1 MGGELDG
8 ELVWDFHSPTRHV
21 NLGRRRLISG
31 MGSIADLVSGI
42 CLEVEAQLKPNLR
55 GFFGGTIRTYL
66 PQAWVFTTETETVTL
81 KVDPEGNVS
90 VHSGRDASPDVII
103 QGTHAAL
110 SAALSTR
117 NPAKVPPGSI
127 KARPVTSKG
136 SMAFNFLRNRFG
148 L

>member
-1 MGGELDG
+1 
-8 ELVWDFHSPTRHV
+8 
-21 NLGRRRLISG
+21 
-31 MGSIADLVSGI
+31 MGSIADVLGI
-42 CLEVEAQLKPNLR
+42 ICPEVEAQLKPNLR
-55 GFFGGTIRTYL
+55 GFFGGMIRTYL
-66 PQAWVFTTETETVTL
+66 PQAWVFTTESETVTL
-81 KVDPEGNVS
+81 HVDPNGKVFVQN
-90 VHSGRDASPDVII
+90 GRAGSPDVII

-117 NPAKVPPGSI
+117 NPAMVPPGSI

>member
-1 MGGELDG
+1 MGA
-8 ELVWDFHSPTRHV
+8 
-21 NLGRRRLISG
+21 
-31 MGSIADLVSGI
+31 IADILSAMRPEIEG
-42 CLEVEAQLKPNLR
+42 QLKPNLR
-55 GFFGGTIRTYL
+55 GFFAGMIRAYL
-66 PQAWVFTTETETVTL
+66 PQAWVFTTEAETVTL
-81 KVDPEGNVS
+81 YVDSDGNVS
-90 VHSGRDASPDVII
+90 VRGGRDASPDVIV

-117 NPAKVPPGSI
+117 NPALVPTGSI

>member
-1 MGGELDG
+1 MCPEIEG
-8 ELVWDFHSPTRHV
+8 
-21 NLGRRRLISG
+21 
-31 MGSIADLVSGI
+31 
-42 CLEVEAQLKPNLR
+42 QLKPSLR
-55 GFFGGTIRTYL
+55 GFFGGMIRAYL
-66 PQAWVFTTETETVTL
+66 PQAWAFTTETETLTL
-81 KVDPEGNVS
+81 HVDSEGNVA
-90 VHSGRDASPDVII
+90 VRNGKPGSPDVII

-117 NPAKVPPGSI
+117 NPDLVPPGSI